1 MLAGIFGALFIGILL
16 LGPLL
21 WRVRIDRKLE
31 RALAVRAYAH
41 ATVVKALGGESVVSV
56 NVAPPT
62 FGRSGRIELSAPGD
76 WRFLLE
82 KASNALVATLP
93 ADYELVVK
101 PIAVEGGV
109 HAPVAELPRA
119 A

>member
-1 MLAGIFGALFIGILL
+1 MLAGIFAVLLVGVLL

-21 WRVRIDRKLE
+21 WRVRMDRKLE
-31 RALAVRAYAH
+31 RAMAVRAYAH
-41 ATVVKALGGESVVSV
+41 AAVSKALGGESMVAVSA
-56 NVAPPT
+56 APPT
-62 FGRSGRIELSAPGD
+62 FGRAGRIVLSAPSD
-76 WRFLLE
+76 WRYLLE
-82 KASNALVATLP
+82 TASNAVVAKLP

-101 PIAVEGGV
+101 PVAVEAV

>member
-1 MLAGIFGALFIGILL
+1 MLAGLFGVLFVGILL

-62 FGRSGRIELSAPGD
+62 FGRAGRIELTAPVD

-82 KASNALVATLP
+82 KASNAVVAKLP

-101 PIAVEGGV
+101 PVAVKGV
-109 HAPVAELPRA
+109 LAPVAELPRA